1 MPLSGFLRNLPSAL
15 RTVLAVG
22 WLVTALRWW
31 LDSFYLGVVWL
42 IIPAALVIGWD
53 AAGQPPVGSRVWN
66 LSWRYALLSRIP
78 VVVSALIRRSSPS
91 GTRASML
98 AEELF
103 WLLFTLYFASLVA
116 IITAWFVRLGRRW
129 RSPAPRNVE

>member
-15 RTVLAVG
+15 LIVLSAG

-42 IIPAALVIGWD
+42 IVPAALVIGWD
-53 AAGQPPVGSRVWN
+53 AAGMPPAGRRVWS
-66 LSWRYALLSRIP
+66 LSWRYALLSRVP
-78 VVVSALIRRSSPS
+78 VVLSALIRTSSLS
-91 GTRASML
+91 GGRASML

-103 WLLFTLYFASLVA
+103 WFLFTLYFASLVA
-116 IITAWFVRLGRRW
+116 IITAWFIRLGRRW
-129 RSPAPRNVE
+129 RSPALRNLE

>member
-1 MPLSGFLRNLPSAL
+1 MPLLQFLRNLPPGL
-15 RTVLAVG
+15 LTVLAAG

-42 IIPAALVIGWD
+42 IVPAALVIGWD
-53 AAGQPPVGSRVWN
+53 AAGLPPAGRRVWS
-66 LSWRYALLSRIP
+66 LSWRYALLSRVP
-78 VVVSALIRRSSPS
+78 VVVSALIRTSSLS
-91 GTRASML
+91 GGRASML

-116 IITAWFVRLGRRW
+116 IITAWFIRLGRHW
-129 RSPAPRNVE
+129 RSPALRNLE